1 MDQERIIYIFDYLS
15 RYTGENKAVT
25 IKDIQHHL
33 ANVCNLSRVNDVT
46 IRRDLDRL
54 TSAGNHIVKYSGEH
68 NTAYYALIDKGFSFN
83 EIRFIVDSI
92 SINKFLTSKQKRQLI
107 KKFEGMCSDAEIR
120 QLISRI
126 TLNDKCSPSLDLLEN
141 LDLIH
146 KLIADRRKINFE
158 YGKYDTDKRIK
169 YYKKKR
175 DLLPVRVVYFNER
188 IYLKCY
194 NEADERWRIYRVDR
208 MRSIVGGDVSHT
220 RLPKEKRPEGFVTD
234 MFEPEYFEYVTL
246 KVKRYLL
253 DDMLEHFGDY
263 ASISPY
269 SETDE
274 SVTITVHVGVNQRFF
289 LWVMSYGDGI
299 ELLSPVK
306 TRSEYLAE
314 VRKMLGAYPE
324 YSQRSTP

>member
-1 MDQERIIYIFDYLS
+1 M
-15 RYTGENKAVT
+15 NT
-25 IKDIQHHL
+25 IQ
-33 ANVCNLSRVNDVT
+33 
-46 IRRDLDRL
+46 L
-54 TSAGNHIVKYSGEH
+54 T
-68 NTAYYALIDKGFSFN
+68 IDKGFSFN

-126 TLNDKCSPSLDLLEN
+126 TLNEKCSPSLDLLEN

-146 KLIADRRKINFE
+146 RLIADRRKIDFE

-194 NEADERWRIYRVDR
+194 NEVDECWRIYRVDR
-208 MRSIVGGDVSHT
+208 MRNIVGGDVSHT
-220 RLPKEKRPEGFVTD
+220 RLPKEKKPEGFVTD

-246 KVKRYLL
+246 RVKRYLL

-263 ASISPY
+263 ASIFPY

-324 YSQRSTP
+324 FNVK